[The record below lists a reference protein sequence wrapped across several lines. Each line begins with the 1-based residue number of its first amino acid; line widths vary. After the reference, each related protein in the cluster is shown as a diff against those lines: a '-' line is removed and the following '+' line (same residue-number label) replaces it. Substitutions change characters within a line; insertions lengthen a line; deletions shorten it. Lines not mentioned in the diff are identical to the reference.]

1 MTDSIV
7 EAIRVHIVGTDSPI
21 PVASQ
26 QEAKPA
32 RRAILRTVTL
42 AATDAPV
49 NILPNAPK
57 RKNTVLT
64 ITGTA
69 GDEVF
74 VCGSFSDAQEAIGA
88 VAVVPQVITLTS
100 GSEMWLVAHSAN
112 TGPVS
117 VGLFAEYDE

>member
-1 MTDSIV
+1 MTESIV
-7 EAIRVHIVGTDSPI
+7 EAIKVHIVGTDSPI

-42 AATDAPV
+42 AANDAPV

-64 ITGTA
+64 IVGTA
-69 GDEVF
+69 GNSVCL
-74 VCGSFSDAQEAIGA
+74 CGSYSDALEFSGSLALVG
-88 VAVVPQVITLTS
+88 QVLTITS
-100 GSEMWLVAHSAN
+100 GSEMWAITAN
-112 TGPVS
+112 DVS
-117 VGLFAEYDE
+117 IGIIAEYDE